1 MNEKVNEIIEG
12 TKKGKEDVID
22 FFSKTLQKYH
32 AGKATPDMLD
42 GVKVDCYG
50 SKMPINQ
57 VGNINIPD
65 AKQIIV
71 QPWDKSMLGPI
82 EKAIQNANLG
92 FNPINNGEVLR
103 IIVGCMLCAGT
114 RCYRSPYR
122 DSDRGS
128 HRQPYYRWLQHHNRD
143 SLQEGYHFYM
153 PRYTASYTQQSRGTS
168 GNAWQNTDPYW
179 HGHQCGEEQPH
190 HAS

>member
-1 MNEKVNEIIEG
+1 MNEKINEIIEE
-12 TKKGKEDVID
+12 TKMGMEDVID

-103 IIVGCMLCAGT
+103 IIVPALTEERRKDMVKKIRQEAETAKVSIRSVRKTANNSSKDLKSNGVSEDEVKVLDTKIQDMTNDFTAKVDKMLAVK
-114 RCYRSPYR
+114 
-122 DSDRGS
+122 
-128 HRQPYYRWLQHHNRD
+128 
-143 SLQEGYHFYM
+143 
-153 PRYTASYTQQSRGTS
+153 
-168 GNAWQNTDPYW
+168 
-179 HGHQCGEEQPH
+179 EEEIMTV
-190 HAS
+190 